1 MKLAKRQ
8 KKVIKMMS
16 CRKSKLYILSFL
28 IFIIVI
34 NFITYVRLEFLEK
47 GPSLISKSSKT
58 LRLEADVILKSV
70 L

>member
-1 MKLAKRQ
+1 MKLAKRE

-28 IFIIVI
+28 IFINNAIFNLPSRFK
-34 NFITYVRLEFLEK
+34 NFGEGSIPNK
-47 GPSLISKSSKT
+47 Q
-58 LRLEADVILKSV
+58 V